1 MDVEPSRGSPSQA
14 PALFLNVSYCQP
26 MTGAGAAGV
35 GGPGEAVSQ
44 ALGRRI
50 LEVLGWGPRM
60 LQGPSCRGSGPLD
73 GTHVTRLWRPSGW
86 RANTGRGWRSESCFK
101 VSAILAAWPWPAL
114 KFSEL

>member
-73 GTHVTRLWRPSGW
+73 GTHVTRLWAAR
-86 RANTGRGWRSESCFK
+86 RLACHQ
-101 VSAILAAWPWPAL
+101 ALAAEWLEGEHWERL
-114 KFSEL
+114 EV